1 MKKLILLLLFISL
14 VSCDSTETKE
24 SIYSFGEDTWIID
37 WEFSNIPDGEINYKS
52 GDYNFFEIQKN
63 EQVVMGQINLVVD
76 IIVTKDYFY
85 SLGKSETLYFKDSEK
100 TLLAVPYWQQLNE
113 KNFPINIYK
122 INWKS
127 KDSIIGNLIEKD
139 SSGVKLPFTNKKI
152 LLLRIPKYSSSE
164 ARDILIKKKNDLD
177 LELITQKQ
185 YDSIKN
191 KLSRYITD

>member
-1 MKKLILLLLFISL
+1 MKKLLLILLFISL

-152 LLLRIPKYSSSE
+152 LLQRIPKYSSSE
-164 ARDILIKKKNDLD
+164 ARDILTKKKNDLD

>member
-164 ARDILIKKKNDLD
+164 ARDILTKKKNDLD

>member
-1 MKKLILLLLFISL
+1 MKKLILLLLFIPL

-139 SSGVKLPFTNKKI
+139 SSGVKLPFTNEKI

-164 ARDILIKKKNDLD
+164 ASDILIKKKNDLD
-177 LELITQKQ
+177 LELITQEQ